1 MSSRFKFFE
10 DNTESHVHSDNGLFL
25 LPVDNLNKRFLVEN
39 HICFYALGQKV
50 TDVKTDMVWIVKS
63 IKKGELGTIVDVEI
77 ESHDVLNANPGFNDM
92 IEFAKAFNY
101 PMAKLVLKLN
111 EKGQVDE
118 VLNQD
123 EILERWNH
131 IKDDVL
137 APLKSSDQD
146 KEVLKNGD
154 IQFSN
159 SLTSIKESLIYSL
172 FFAPVFGKKKQSQNS
187 DVFSGEIFSQLF
199 QNQKISYNLKEVCEK
214 LDENEVVLNHS
225 ALIDKYTYSDFS
237 KLYGKMYKELCGP
250 RFLYETSLSSKY
262 KYDVVSGLIKECD
275 AVFIEKANEKLI
287 YESVYKIKMI

>member
-1 MSSRFKFFE
+1 MSRFKFFE
-10 DNTESHVHSDNGLFL
+10 DNTESDVHSDNGLFL

-63 IKKGELGTIVDVEI
+63 IKKGNLGTIVDVEI

-111 EKGQVDE
+111 EKGQVDA

-159 SLTSIKESLIYSL
+159 SLNSIKESLIYSL
-172 FFAPVFGKKKQSQNS
+172 FFAPVFGEKKQSQNA
-187 DVFSGEIFSQLF
+187 DVFSGEISSQLF

-225 ALIDKYTYSDFS
+225 ALIDKYTYSDFG
-237 KLYGKMYKELCGP
+237 KLYDKMYKELCGP